1 MLSPVRFDDG
11 NLKLLDQTRLPAEER
26 WLECRT
32 AEDVADAIR
41 RLAVRGAPAIGLAA
55 AYGLV
60 LGVRAGDGDDP
71 PLERFER
78 AARLLQSTRPTA
90 VNLRWAIER
99 ARQVAVASA
108 DGGADATAAAL
119 LELAEQLVER
129 QRDAD
134 LRIAEIGAELIEP
147 DDR

>member
-1 MLSPVRFDDG
+1 V
-11 NLKLLDQTRLPAEER
+11 
-26 WLECRT
+26 
-32 AEDVADAIR
+32 EDVADAIR

-60 LGVRAGDGDDP
+60 LGVRAGDGGDP

-108 DGGADATAAAL
+108 AGGADATATEPNAPVPY
-119 LELAEQLVER
+119 QLRPRGRTSVN
-129 QRDAD
+129 
-134 LRIAEIGAELIEP
+134 L
-147 DDR
+147 